1 MYQVLLVDDEPLI
14 LTGIQSMINWE
25 DYDCVITDKASNGK
39 QALEKM
45 EKSMPDIVITDIK
58 MPVMTGIEFM
68 QECRDRGYDT
78 VFILLT
84 NLEEFSLA
92 KSALALG
99 AADYLVKMEMTQEM
113 MGNSLKRA
121 TEMCNQKRI
130 LTDKIPHREFHPKD
144 VKQTATGF
152 FRDILE
158 KAGNLSDEFRKKWQE
173 PVEKMEL
180 EQLYENGVLMWIR
193 PYKDRD
199 LFENVSEDDRKEM
212 LDYAQSLMEQFMNRI
227 HSGCCTLVWKRMGIL
242 AILPGQN
249 RTEKYYRD
257 TGKKICNI
265 LEDYFGCQTLV
276 AISAPMEDIWGGGS
290 KRALSQIKKIQEFYY
305 YHSNEPVVLVSD
317 VEAHF
322 WEERHARHDTFDIS
336 FLKKD
341 LRQALVQQDKE
352 KVNSVFEELSALFTE
367 FHPAREQVVNACA
380 NLYYF
385 FLSYVEEDAL
395 IKEEMP
401 YPSVV
406 MEILLECFTLK
417 AHTRWLLKFGSWVG
431 NTMENFHRGSKTDK
445 IVEAAKEYVRENYG
459 EKLTLAAIASKI
471 GISQG
476 YLSSVFKK
484 QTGGNLNDYI
494 NQMKIEKAKELLE
507 KHEYMMYEISDMLG
521 FENPYYFSKVFKK
534 LTGITQ
540 ANMKCTGQRKIKS
553 I

>member
-92 KSALALG
+92 KSALSLG

-113 MGNSLKRA
+113 MGSSLKRA
-121 TEMCNQKRI
+121 TELCNQKRI
-130 LTDKIPHREFHPKD
+130 LTDKISHREFHPKD

-276 AISAPMEDIWGGGS
+276 AISAPMEDIWGGS

-534 LTGITQ
+534 LTGITPSEYEMHRAAQ
-540 ANMKCTGQRKIKS
+540 N
-553 I
+553 

>member
-276 AISAPMEDIWGGGS
+276 AISAPMEDIWGGS

-534 LTGITQ
+534 LTGITPSKYEMHRAAQ
-540 ANMKCTGQRKIKS
+540 N
-553 I
+553 

>member
-276 AISAPMEDIWGGGS
+276 AISAPMEDIWGGS

-341 LRQALVQQDKE
+341 LRQALVQQDKG

-534 LTGITQ
+534 LTGITPSEYEMHRAAQ
-540 ANMKCTGQRKIKS
+540 N
-553 I
+553 

>member
-276 AISAPMEDIWGGGS
+276 AISAPMEDIWGAS

-534 LTGITQ
+534 LTGITPSEYEMHRAAQ
-540 ANMKCTGQRKIKS
+540 N
-553 I
+553 

>member
-199 LFENVSEDDRKEM
+199 LFVNVSEDDRKEM

-276 AISAPMEDIWGGGS
+276 AISAPMEDIWGGS

-534 LTGITQ
+534 LTGITPSEYEMHRAAQ
-540 ANMKCTGQRKIKS
+540 N
-553 I
+553 

>member
-45 EKSMPDIVITDIK
+45 EKSMPAIVITDIK

-276 AISAPMEDIWGGGS
+276 AISAPMEDIWGGS

-534 LTGITQ
+534 LTGITPSEYEMHRAAQ
-540 ANMKCTGQRKIKS
+540 N
-553 I
+553 

>member
-14 LTGIQSMINWE
+14 LTGIQSMIDNWE

-276 AISAPMEDIWGGGS
+276 AISAPMEDIWGGS

-534 LTGITQ
+534 LTGITPSEYEMHRAAQ
-540 ANMKCTGQRKIKS
+540 N
-553 I
+553 

>member
-92 KSALALG
+92 KSALVLG

-276 AISAPMEDIWGGGS
+276 AISAPMEDIWGGS

-534 LTGITQ
+534 LTGITPSEYEMHRAAQ
-540 ANMKCTGQRKIKS
+540 N
-553 I
+553 

>member
-265 LEDYFGCQTLV
+265 LDDYFGCQTLV
-276 AISAPMEDIWGGGS
+276 AISAPMEDIWGGS

-534 LTGITQ
+534 LTGITPSEYEMHRAAQ
-540 ANMKCTGQRKIKS
+540 N
-553 I
+553 

>member
-276 AISAPMEDIWGGGS
+276 AISAPMEDIWGGS

-431 NTMENFHRGSKTDK
+431 NTMENFHRGSKTNK

-534 LTGITQ
+534 LTGITPSEYEMHRAAQ
-540 ANMKCTGQRKIKS
+540 N
-553 I
+553 

>member
-121 TEMCNQKRI
+121 TELCNQKRI

-276 AISAPMEDIWGGGS
+276 AISAPMEDILGGS

-431 NTMENFHRGSKTDK
+431 NTMENFHSGSKTDK

-534 LTGITQ
+534 LTGITPSEYEMHRAAQ
-540 ANMKCTGQRKIKS
+540 N
-553 I
+553 

>member
-276 AISAPMEDIWGGGS
+276 AISAPMEDIWGGS

-322 WEERHARHDTFDIS
+322 WEERHARHNTFDIS

-534 LTGITQ
+534 LTGITPSEYEMHRAAQ
-540 ANMKCTGQRKIKS
+540 N
-553 I
+553 

>member
-130 LTDKIPHREFHPKD
+130 LTDKVPHREFHPKD

-276 AISAPMEDIWGGGS
+276 AISAPMEDIWGGS

-534 LTGITQ
+534 LTGITPSEYEMHRAAQ
-540 ANMKCTGQRKIKS
+540 N
-553 I
+553 

>member
-276 AISAPMEDIWGGGS
+276 AISAPMEDIWGGS

-385 FLSYVEEDAL
+385 FLSYVAEDAL

-534 LTGITQ
+534 LTGITPSEYEMHRAAQ
-540 ANMKCTGQRKIKS
+540 N
-553 I
+553 

>member
-25 DYDCVITDKASNGK
+25 DYDCVIVDKASNGK

-45 EKSMPDIVITDIK
+45 EKNMPDIVITDIK

-68 QECRDRGYDT
+68 QACRDRGYDT

-99 AADYLVKMEMTQEM
+99 AVDYLVKMEMTQEM
-113 MGNSLKRA
+113 LGNSLKRA
-121 TEMCNQKRI
+121 AELCNQKRI

-144 VKQTATGF
+144 VKQTATEF
-152 FRDILE
+152 FRDVLE
-158 KAGNLSDEFRKKWQE
+158 KAGDISDEFRKKWEE

-180 EQLYENGVLMWIR
+180 EHLYEKGVLLWICL
-193 PYKDRD
+193 YKDRE
-199 LFENVSEDDRKEM
+199 LFENVSEEDRKEM

-227 HSGCCTLVWKRMGIL
+227 HSGCCTLVWKRRGIL

-249 RTEKYYRD
+249 RTEKYYRGM
-257 TGKKICNI
+257 GKKICNI

-276 AISAPMEDIWGGGS
+276 AVSAPMENVWEGS
-290 KRALSQIKKIQEFYY
+290 KKALSQIKKMQEFYY
-305 YHSNEPVVLVSD
+305 YHSEEPVLLATD
-317 VEAHF
+317 VDEHF
-322 WEERHARHDTFDIS
+322 WRKCHARHDTFDIS
-336 FLKKD
+336 FLKRD

-352 KVNSVFEELSALFTE
+352 KVKSVFEELAGLFME
-367 FHPAREQVVNACA
+367 FHPAKEQVVDACA

-401 YPSVV
+401 YSSVV
-406 MEILLECFTLK
+406 MEILLECFTLEQ
-417 AHTRWLLKFGSWVG
+417 HTRWLLKFGSWVG
-431 NTMENFHRGSKTDK
+431 NTMENFHSGSKTDK

-494 NQMKIEKAKELLE
+494 NQIKIERAKELLE
-507 KHEYMMYEISDMLG
+507 KHEYRMYEISDMLG

-534 LTGITQ
+534 LTGITPSEYEMHKATQ
-540 ANMKCTGQRKIKS
+540 N
-553 I
+553 

>member
-25 DYDCVITDKASNGK
+25 DYDCVIADKASNGK

-45 EKSMPDIVITDIK
+45 EKNMPDIVITDIK

-92 KSALALG
+92 KSALSLG

-113 MGNSLKRA
+113 MGSSLKRA
-121 TEMCNQKRI
+121 TELCNQKRI
-130 LTDKIPHREFHPKD
+130 LTDKISHREFHPKD

-152 FRDILE
+152 FRDVLE
-158 KAGNLSDEFRKKWQE
+158 KAGNISDEFHKKWEE
-173 PVEKMEL
+173 PIEKMEL
-180 EQLYENGVLMWIR
+180 ERLYENGILMWIR
-193 PYKDRD
+193 PYKERD
-199 LFENVSEDDRKEM
+199 IFENVSEEDRKEM

-249 RTEKYYRD
+249 RTEKYYRE
-257 TGKKICNI
+257 TGRKICNI

-276 AISAPMEDIWGGGS
+276 AISAPMEDIWGGS

-305 YHSNEPVVLVSD
+305 YHSDVPVVLTGD
-317 VEAHF
+317 MDEHF

-406 MEILLECFTLK
+406 MEILLECFTLE
-417 AHTRWLLKFGSWVG
+417 AHTCWLLKFGSWVG
-431 NTMENFHRGSKTDK
+431 NTMENFHSGSKTDK

-494 NQMKIEKAKELLE
+494 NQIKIEKAKELLE

-534 LTGITQ
+534 LTGITPSEYEMHKAAQ
-540 ANMKCTGQRKIKS
+540 N
-553 I
+553 

>member
-242 AILPGQN
+242 VILPGQN

-276 AISAPMEDIWGGGS
+276 AISAPMEDIWGGS

-534 LTGITQ
+534 LTGITPSEYEMHRAAQ
-540 ANMKCTGQRKIKS
+540 N
-553 I
+553 

>member
-276 AISAPMEDIWGGGS
+276 AISAPMEDIWGGS

-445 IVEAAKEYVRENYG
+445 IVEAAKEYVRENYE

-534 LTGITQ
+534 LTGITPSEYEMHRAAQ
-540 ANMKCTGQRKIKS
+540 N
-553 I
+553 

>member
-276 AISAPMEDIWGGGS
+276 AISAPMEDIWGGS

-380 NLYYF
+380 NMYYF

-534 LTGITQ
+534 LTGITPSEYEMHRAAQ
-540 ANMKCTGQRKIKS
+540 N
-553 I
+553 

>member
-276 AISAPMEDIWGGGS
+276 AISAPMEDIWGGS

-521 FENPYYFSKVFKK
+521 FETPYYFSKVFKK
-534 LTGITQ
+534 LTGITPSEYEMHKAAQ
-540 ANMKCTGQRKIKS
+540 N
-553 I
+553 

>member
-276 AISAPMEDIWGGGS
+276 AISAPMEDIWGGS

-459 EKLTLAAIASKI
+459 EKLTLATIASKI

-534 LTGITQ
+534 LTGITPSEYEMHRAAQ
-540 ANMKCTGQRKIKS
+540 N
-553 I
+553 

>member
-276 AISAPMEDIWGGGS
+276 AISAPMEDIWGGS

-534 LTGITQ
+534 LTGITPSEYEMHRVAQ
-540 ANMKCTGQRKIKS
+540 N
-553 I
+553 

>member
-227 HSGCCTLVWKRMGIL
+227 HSRCCTLVWKRMGIL

-276 AISAPMEDIWGGGS
+276 AISAPMEDIWGGS

-534 LTGITQ
+534 LTGITPSEYEMHRAAQ
-540 ANMKCTGQRKIKS
+540 N
-553 I
+553 

>member
-276 AISAPMEDIWGGGS
+276 AISAPMEDIWGGS

-341 LRQALVQQDKE
+341 LRQALVQQEKE

-534 LTGITQ
+534 LTGITPSEYEMHRAAQ
-540 ANMKCTGQRKIKS
+540 N
-553 I
+553 

>member
-276 AISAPMEDIWGGGS
+276 AISAPMEDIWGGS

-494 NQMKIEKAKELLE
+494 NQIKIEKAKELLE

-534 LTGITQ
+534 LTGITPSEYEMHRAAQ
-540 ANMKCTGQRKIKS
+540 N
-553 I
+553 

>member
-276 AISAPMEDIWGGGS
+276 AISAPMEDIWGGS

-445 IVEAAKEYVRENYG
+445 IVEAVKEYVRENYG

-534 LTGITQ
+534 LTGITPSEYEMHRAAQ
-540 ANMKCTGQRKIKS
+540 N
-553 I
+553 

>member
-121 TEMCNQKRI
+121 TELCNQKRI

-276 AISAPMEDIWGGGS
+276 AISAPMEDIWGGS

-431 NTMENFHRGSKTDK
+431 NTMENFHSGSKTDK

-534 LTGITQ
+534 LTGITPSEYEMHRAAQ
-540 ANMKCTGQRKIKS
+540 N
-553 I
+553 

>member
-1 MYQVLLVDDEPLI
+1 MYQVLLVVDEPLI

-276 AISAPMEDIWGGGS
+276 AISAPMEDIWGGS

-534 LTGITQ
+534 LTGITPSEYEMHRAAQ
-540 ANMKCTGQRKIKS
+540 N
-553 I
+553 

>member
-121 TEMCNQKRI
+121 PEMCNQKRI

-276 AISAPMEDIWGGGS
+276 AISAPMEDIWGGS

-534 LTGITQ
+534 LTGITPSEYEMHRAAQ
-540 ANMKCTGQRKIKS
+540 N
-553 I
+553 

>member
-276 AISAPMEDIWGGGS
+276 AISAPMEDIGGGS

-534 LTGITQ
+534 LTGITPSEYEMHRAAQ
-540 ANMKCTGQRKIKS
+540 N
-553 I
+553 

>member
-276 AISAPMEDIWGGGS
+276 AISAPMEDIWGGS

-417 AHTRWLLKFGSWVG
+417 AHTRWLLKIGSWVG

-534 LTGITQ
+534 LTGITPSEYEMHRAAQ
-540 ANMKCTGQRKIKS
+540 N
-553 I
+553 

>member
-276 AISAPMEDIWGGGS
+276 AISAPMEDIWGGS

-367 FHPAREQVVNACA
+367 FHPTREQVVNACA

-534 LTGITQ
+534 LTGITPSEYEMHRAAQ
-540 ANMKCTGQRKIKS
+540 N
-553 I
+553 

>member
-212 LDYAQSLMEQFMNRI
+212 LDYEQSLMEQFMNRI

-276 AISAPMEDIWGGGS
+276 AISAPMEDIWGGS

-534 LTGITQ
+534 LTGITPSEYEMHRAAQ
-540 ANMKCTGQRKIKS
+540 N
-553 I
+553 

>member
-276 AISAPMEDIWGGGS
+276 AISAPMEDIWGGS

-534 LTGITQ
+534 LTGITPSEYEMHKAAQ
-540 ANMKCTGQRKIKS
+540 N
-553 I
+553 

>member
-276 AISAPMEDIWGGGS
+276 AISAPMEDIWGGS

-494 NQMKIEKAKELLE
+494 NQIKIEKAKELLE

-534 LTGITQ
+534 LTGITPSEYEMHKAAQ
-540 ANMKCTGQRKIKS
+540 N
-553 I
+553 

>member
-276 AISAPMEDIWGGGS
+276 AISAPMEDIWGGS

-494 NQMKIEKAKELLE
+494 NQMKIEKAKDLLE

-534 LTGITQ
+534 LTGITPSEYEMHRAAQ
-540 ANMKCTGQRKIKS
+540 N
-553 I
+553 

>member
-92 KSALALG
+92 KSALSLG

-113 MGNSLKRA
+113 MGSSLKRA
-121 TEMCNQKRI
+121 TELCNQKRI
-130 LTDKIPHREFHPKD
+130 LTDKISHREFHPKD

-534 LTGITQ
+534 LTGITPSEYEMHRAAQ
-540 ANMKCTGQRKIKS
+540 N
-553 I
+553 

>member
-276 AISAPMEDIWGGGS
+276 AISAPMEDIWGGS

-305 YHSNEPVVLVSD
+305 YHSNESVVLVSD

-534 LTGITQ
+534 LTGITPSEYEMHRAAQ
-540 ANMKCTGQRKIKS
+540 N
-553 I
+553 